1 MSGDPTS
8 RRRPRDAK
16 EEKPSRL
23 RFSPRTIWLA
33 GVPLVMLPLFIG
45 LYLLG
50 QNPVEPLIEALAN
63 EDKLERQIDGLMRE
77 NSELQQDIDGLAP
90 GQFGIEKRARERLG
104 WSKPG
109 EVVIHVPDKR

>member
-1 MSGDPTS
+1 MSDDATPN
-8 RRRPRDAK
+8 RRPREAR
-16 EEKPSRL
+16 EAKPSRL
-23 RFSPRTIWLA
+23 RFSPWAIWLA
-33 GVPLVMLPLFIG
+33 GVPFVMLPLFVG

-50 QNPVEPLIEALAN
+50 QNPIEPLIEALAN
-63 EDKLERQIDGLMRE
+63 EDSLERHIDELKLE
-77 NSELQQDIDGLAP
+77 NSELQHDIDALGP

>member
-1 MSGDPTS
+1 MSDEPTG
-8 RRRPRDAK
+8 RRQPRDAK
-16 EEKPSRL
+16 EAKPSRL
-23 RFSPRTIWLA
+23 RFSPWAIWLA
-33 GVPLVMLPLFIG
+33 GVPFVMLPLFVG

-50 QNPVEPLIEALAN
+50 QNPIEPLIEALGN
-63 EDKLERQIDGLMRE
+63 EDSLERQIEGLQQE
-77 NSELQQDIDGLAP
+77 NSELQQDIDALGP

>member
-1 MSGDPTS
+1 
-8 RRRPRDAK
+8 
-16 EEKPSRL
+16 
-23 RFSPRTIWLA
+23 
-33 GVPLVMLPLFIG
+33 MLPLFVG

-50 QNPVEPLIEALAN
+50 QNPIEPLIEALAN
-63 EDKLERQIDGLMRE
+63 EDRLGHEVEDLKRE
-77 NSELQQDIDGLAP
+77 NSGLQQDIDALGP

>member
-1 MSGDPTS
+1 MSDEPTR

-16 EEKPSRL
+16 EAKPSRL
-23 RFSPRTIWLA
+23 RFSPWAIWLA
-33 GVPLVMLPLFIG
+33 GVPFVMLPLFVG

-50 QNPVEPLIEALAN
+50 QNPIEPLIEALAN
-63 EDKLERQIDGLMRE
+63 EDSLERQIEELQRE
-77 NSELQQDIDGLAP
+77 NSDLQKDIDTLGP
-90 GQFGIEKRARERLG
+90 GRFGIEKRARERLG

>member
-1 MSGDPTS
+1 MSDDPTR
-8 RRRPRDAK
+8 RRRPRDAD

-23 RFSPRTIWLA
+23 HFSPRAIWLV
-33 GVPLVMLPLFIG
+33 GVPFVMLPLFVG
-45 LYLLG
+45 LYMLG
-50 QNPVEPLIEALAN
+50 QNPVEPLIEALDN
-63 EDKLERQIDGLMRE
+63 EDRLKRQIEDLKQE
-77 NSELQQDIDGLAP
+77 NSELQQDIDALGP

>member
-1 MSGDPTS
+1 MSDEPTR

-16 EEKPSRL
+16 EAKPSRL
-23 RFSPRTIWLA
+23 RFSPRAIWLA
-33 GVPLVMLPLFIG
+33 GVPFVMLPLFVG

-50 QNPVEPLIEALAN
+50 QNPIEPLIEALAN
-63 EDKLERQIDGLMRE
+63 EDRLELQIEELKQE
-77 NSELQQDIDGLAP
+77 NSELQQDIDALGP

>member
-1 MSGDPTS
+1 MSDEPTR

-16 EEKPSRL
+16 EAKPPRL
-23 RFSPRTIWLA
+23 RLSPRTIWLA
-33 GVPLVMLPLFIG
+33 GVPFVMLPLFVG

-50 QNPVEPLIEALAN
+50 QNPIQPLIEALAN
-63 EDKLERQIDGLMRE
+63 EDQLERQIEELQRE
-77 NSELQQDIDGLAP
+77 SSELQQDIDALGP

>member
-1 MSGDPTS
+1 MSDDPT
-8 RRRPRDAK
+8 RRRQPRAVK

-23 RFSPRTIWLA
+23 RLSPRTIWLA
-33 GVPLVMLPLFIG
+33 GVPFVMLPLFIG

-50 QNPVEPLIEALAN
+50 QNPIEPLIEALAN
-63 EDKLERQIDGLMRE
+63 EERLERQIEELNRE
-77 NSELQQDIDGLAP
+77 NSELQQDIDGLGP

>member
-1 MSGDPTS
+1 
-8 RRRPRDAK
+8 
-16 EEKPSRL
+16 
-23 RFSPRTIWLA
+23 
-33 GVPLVMLPLFIG
+33 MLPLFVG

-50 QNPVEPLIEALAN
+50 QNPIEPLIEALAN
-63 EDKLERQIDGLMRE
+63 EDKLERQVEELSRE
-77 NSELQQDIDGLAP
+77 NSELQQDIDNLGP

>member
-1 MSGDPTS
+1 MSGDST
-8 RRRPRDAK
+8 RRRQPRGTT

-23 RFSPRTIWLA
+23 RLSPRTIWLA
-33 GVPLVMLPLFIG
+33 GVPFVMLPLFIG

-50 QNPVEPLIEALAN
+50 QNPIEPLIEALAN
-63 EDKLERQIDGLMRE
+63 EDRLERQIEELNRE
-77 NSELQQDIDGLAP
+77 NSELQQDIDGLGP

>member
-1 MSGDPTS
+1 MSDDPT
-8 RRRPRDAK
+8 RRQRPRDTKQARL
-16 EEKPSRL
+16 SRL
-23 RFSPRTIWLA
+23 RFSPRAIWLV
-33 GVPLVMLPLFIG
+33 GVPFVMLPLFVG

-50 QNPVEPLIEALAN
+50 QNPIEPLIEALAN
-63 EDKLERQIDGLMRE
+63 EEELERQIEELNRE
-77 NSELQQDIDGLAP
+77 NSELQQDIDALGP

>member
-1 MSGDPTS
+1 MSDEPTR

-16 EEKPSRL
+16 EAKPSRL
-23 RFSPRTIWLA
+23 RFSPRSIWLA
-33 GVPLVMLPLFIG
+33 GVPFVMLPLFVG

-50 QNPVEPLIEALAN
+50 QNPIEPVIEALAN
-63 EDKLERQIDGLMRE
+63 EDRLEHQIEELQQE
-77 NSELQQDIDGLAP
+77 NSELQQDIDALGP

>member
-1 MSGDPTS
+1 MSDDST
-8 RRRPRDAK
+8 RRRQPHGTT

-33 GVPLVMLPLFIG
+33 GVPFVMLPLFVG

-50 QNPVEPLIEALAN
+50 QNPIEPLIEALAN
-63 EDKLERQIDGLMRE
+63 EDRLERQIEELNRE
-77 NSELQQDIDGLAP
+77 NSELQEDIDALRP

-104 WSKPG
+104 WSKRG

>member
-1 MSGDPTS
+1 MSDEPTR
-8 RRRPRDAK
+8 RRRPRDAT
-16 EEKPSRL
+16 EAKPSRL
-23 RFSPRTIWLA
+23 HFSPRVIWLA
-33 GVPLVMLPLFIG
+33 GVPFVMLPLFVG

-50 QNPVEPLIEALAN
+50 QNPIEPLIEALAN
-63 EDKLERQIDGLMRE
+63 EDSLERQIDELERQ
-77 NSELQQDIDGLAP
+77 NSDLQQDIDALGP

>member
-1 MSGDPTS
+1 MSDDPT
-8 RRRPRDAK
+8 RRRQPRGTK
-16 EEKPSRL
+16 EGNPSRL
-23 RFSPRTIWLA
+23 RLSPRTIWLA
-33 GVPLVMLPLFIG
+33 GVPCVMLPLFIG

-50 QNPVEPLIEALAN
+50 QNPIEPLIEALAN
-63 EDKLERQIDGLMRE
+63 EDRLERQIEELNRE
-77 NSELQQDIDGLAP
+77 NSDLQQDIDALGP

>member
-1 MSGDPTS
+1 MSDEPK
-8 RRRPRDAK
+8 RRPRPSHGEGAK
-16 EEKPSRL
+16 PWHLRL
-23 RFSPRTIWLA
+23 SPWAIWLA
-33 GVPLVMLPLFIG
+33 GVPLVMLPLFVG

-50 QNPVEPLIEALAN
+50 QNPIEPLIEALAT
-63 EDKLERQIDGLMRE
+63 EDRLERQIDGLKQE
-77 NSELQQDIDGLAP
+77 NSELQQDIDALGP